1 MTPDGRDGP
10 VLVVEDEPKIAEVV
24 VSYLRR
30 EGYAPVAA
38 ATGAAGLEAAERL
51 DPRLVILD
59 LMLPDLPGEEVCRRL
74 RSRSRVPVIMLTARA
89 EDADAIAGLDLGA
102 DDYVTKPFSPRQLMA
117 RVAAVLRRAAGE
129 SRAQARRLSFGG
141 GDLELDGR
149 TSEVR
154 RQGEVVDLTP
164 SERRLLMVLAANP
177 GRVFS
182 RDELIERALGPD
194 YDGFDR
200 TVDAHVKN
208 LRRKIESDPRE
219 PRYVQTVHGLG
230 YRFARE

>member
-1 MTPDGRDGP
+1 VSRAPTGP

-30 EGYAPVAA
+30 EGYRPVVAGTGGEALAA
-38 ATGAAGLEAAERL
+38 AVREE
-51 DPRLVILD
+51 PCLVILD

-74 RSRSRVPVIMLTARA
+74 RRRSRVPVIMLTAKSA
-89 EDADAIAGLDLGA
+89 DTDAVTGLRLGA

-117 RVAAVLRRAAGE
+117 RVEAVLRRSAGE
-129 SRAQARRLSFGG
+129 SSAQARRLSFGD
-141 GDLELDGR
+141 GDLELDSR
-149 TSEVR
+149 TAEVR
-154 RQGEVVDLTP
+154 KAGVLVELTP
-164 SERRLLMVLAANP
+164 SERRILMILAASP
-177 GRVFS
+177 GRVFT
-182 RDELIERALGPD
+182 REELMDRALGPD
-194 YDGFDR
+194 FDGFER

-208 LRRKIESDPRE
+208 LRQKIESDQRE